1 MEALDKIPDP
11 PWTHSLATVFDWGM
25 RYGAVV
31 HLYRGELHV
40 TMWLSD
46 ENYSK
51 AVEGLRGAGWF
62 PEEVDQTT
70 YPEASRWKPTA
81 QGGSYPVWLYRRT
94 TGYGE

>member
-11 PWTHSLATVFDWGM
+11 PWSQYLASVFDWGM
-25 RYGAVV
+25 RHGALV

-46 ENYSK
+46 ENYNR
-51 AVEGLRGAGWF
+51 AVEGLRAAGWF
-62 PEEVDQTT
+62 PEEVETT

-81 QGGSYPVWLYRRT
+81 QGASYPVWLYRRT